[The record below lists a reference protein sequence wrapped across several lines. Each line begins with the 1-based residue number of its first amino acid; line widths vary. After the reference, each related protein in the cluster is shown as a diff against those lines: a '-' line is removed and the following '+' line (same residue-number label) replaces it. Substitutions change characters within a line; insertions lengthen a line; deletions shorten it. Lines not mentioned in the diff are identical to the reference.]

1 MSRTRQPKGE
11 RGFALV
17 SVLWAMVILAA
28 IAASIIATGRTEA
41 RLSHTHLDIAQL
53 DAAADAAIN
62 LTILRMLDAKPE
74 NHPRVDGTPARID
87 FAGHR
92 ILVTVQDEGGK
103 VDLNMADGELLRQLL
118 LGAGVAVEAA
128 QPLVDKILDW
138 REGGDLKRLNGAK
151 AREYAAAG
159 TLYGPRTAPF
169 QSVEEL
175 QLVLGMTPALYARL
189 APSLTVYSQTP
200 WVNDAFASLDVL
212 NALARMDGTPASAVL
227 VGRKEGKVGSVM
239 IGHAFTITA
248 AVGGADGLSVTRRAV
263 IRLSGAPGAPVGL
276 YQWR

>member
-1 MSRTRQPKGE
+1 MSANGQTRGE

-41 RLSHTHLDIAQL
+41 RLSHTHLDIGQL
-53 DAAADAAIN
+53 DAVADAAIN
-62 LTILRMLDAKPE
+62 ITILHMLDPALSNRP
-74 NHPRVDGTPARID
+74 PVDSTPTFIN

-92 ILVTVQDEGGK
+92 ILVIAQDEAGK
-103 VDLNMADGELLRQLL
+103 VDLNMADGGLLRQLL
-118 LGAGVAVEAA
+118 IAVGVDAQAA
-128 QPLVDKILDW
+128 QPLVDRILDW
-138 REGGDLKRLNGAK
+138 REEGNLKHLNGAK
-151 AREYAAAG
+151 AADYQNAG
-159 TLYGPRTAPF
+159 ILYGPRTAPF

-189 APSLTVYSQTP
+189 APSLTIYSQTP
-200 WVNDAFASLDVL
+200 WVDDGFASMDVL

-227 VGRKEGKVGSVM
+227 AGRKGGKVAGIM

-248 AVGGADGLSVTRRAV
+248 TIAGANGLSVTRRAV
-263 IRLSGAPGAPVGL
+263 IRLSGAPGAPVGV